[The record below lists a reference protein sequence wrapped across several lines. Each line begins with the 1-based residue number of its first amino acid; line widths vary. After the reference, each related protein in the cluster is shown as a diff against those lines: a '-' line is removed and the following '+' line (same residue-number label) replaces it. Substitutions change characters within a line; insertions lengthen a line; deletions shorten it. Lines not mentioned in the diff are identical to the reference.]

1 MNRPVTPLN
10 ARALIAYGLFALPL
24 SLLGVAV
31 ALIAWR
37 STLNIFSMIGFI
49 MLMGL
54 VTKNAILLV
63 DFAVEAMATGT
74 PRDVA
79 IVDAGRKRAR
89 PIVMTT
95 VAMVAGMLPMAL
107 GLGTAL
113 VTGLYLLLNVVFL
126 YAAPLEEL
134 KGKFAVGAFA
144 ASKLFGPQVASVF
157 SGLMALS
164 LMSTVNA
171 MVTVGPRVYYAMA
184 KNGAFLK
191 MAAEVHPRWRTPV
204 AAIVAQGICT
214 MLMTLTPFP
223 QLVVYI
229 GFVLNFFTAMGVASL
244 FVFRGRQGWRKLP
257 VVSFAWP
264 AIPVLFVLV
273 DIVITIVG
281 IQLKPW
287 ISLAAVITVLAGAVV
302 YRLAWRP
309 EPIKAVD

>member
-1 MNRPVTPLN
+1 
-10 ARALIAYGLFALPL
+10 
-24 SLLGVAV
+24 
-31 ALIAWR
+31 
-37 STLNIFSMIGFI
+37 
-49 MLMGL
+49 
-54 VTKNAILLV
+54 
-63 DFAVEAMATGT
+63 
-74 PRDVA
+74 
-79 IVDAGRKRAR
+79 
-89 PIVMTT
+89 
-95 VAMVAGMLPMAL
+95 
-107 GLGTAL
+107 
-113 VTGLYLLLNVVFL
+113 
-126 YAAPLEEL
+126 
-134 KGKFAVGAFA
+134 
-144 ASKLFGPQVASVF
+144 
-157 SGLMALS
+157 
-164 LMSTVNA
+164 
-171 MVTVGPRVYYAMA
+171 
-184 KNGAFLK
+184 
-191 MAAEVHPRWRTPV
+191 
-204 AAIVAQGICT
+204 